1 MISLFVIPESN
12 VCHASCM
19 LNISE
24 LLSSRVPI
32 SSLVLKIYANNYF
45 IK

>member
-12 VCHASCM
+12 VCLASCK
-19 LNISE
+19 LKISE

-32 SSLVLKIYANNYF
+32 SSLLLKIYAKNYF